1 MVYQSDIMKANVVSE
16 LEGGREFTEAE
27 ALVKLLEISSQ
38 EVLEGKT
45 ITGEQL
51 MVKLKTQI
59 EEATE

>member
-1 MVYQSDIMKANVVSE
+1 MVYQSDIMKAGVISE

-38 EVLEGKT
+38 EVEEGKT
-45 ITGEQL
+45 ITGDQL

-59 EEATE
+59 EGVTK